1 MVLHLAMPWTTHQS
15 ANRLHMTSRQ
25 ENLSSEVLMEVLS
38 EQAQALSDTCIILCM
53 DEHLKIWLWDHTGQS
68 VRVEL
73 DT

>member
-15 ANRLHMTSRQ
+15 AYRLHMTSRQ

-38 EQAQALSDTCIILCM
+38 EQAQGLSDICIILCM